1 MNCSTKGSLLKGQ
14 ANKPMRKIFYS
25 LIIITVSVHAA
36 AQDLKY
42 ATKNIPAALR
52 KDANSVLREETEQFT
67 VKDAGSALYNDHC
80 AITILN
86 SKAKHYL
93 TFADHTDKFD
103 RLTDA
108 SITIY
113 DSTGMKLKTYTM
125 KDMSADNY
133 GGEFVDD
140 GKYYSY
146 AVTPTVYPITIEI
159 NYTEKFTGIL
169 GYPTGNI
176 QGENQSVENYAMQVT
191 VPKNV
196 GMHYK
201 VLNIQDN
208 CIKTDNVTSIAYTW
222 NIKNLNAK
230 KIDDNSG
237 PGYLYL
243 PKIILAP
250 NRFKM
255 DDYAGDMSTW
265 QSFGKWYGELIGTTR
280 TLSPAEQTF
289 FQNMVKDKTTDK
301 EKAETI
307 YRYLQNN
314 MRYVSIQLG
323 IGGWKPFAASFVDTK
338 KYGDCKALV
347 NYMQAALSAV
357 GIKSYPVI
365 NHYGTLSLPIEKDF
379 PVNAFNHAILCI
391 PQPKDSIWLEC
402 TSTVSGVICGFGEL
416 YAETKDHPALMVTEN
431 GGELVRT
438 PASKAGDNTTVSK
451 NIVDLNNDG
460 SAQVHAAVCVTGEMK
475 YPAYHYLY
483 NASDEDKREFIFDG
497 MKFKQSDSLTIDPGD
512 KFDDPFRFDLQLKY
526 SQLPDFTISSKLF
539 IGSRLQRIY
548 NEDIPTDTA
557 RKQDYYFDYP
567 YCKTDTTE
575 LHYPQGFQVE
585 GLPQNKRFETPY
597 TSYASNYLLDSANRT
612 IRIITRFSVLKTI
625 VKAADYGK
633 LSGFAADV
641 QDDLDEKIVLNRT
654 ED

>member
-1 MNCSTKGSLLKGQ
+1 
-14 ANKPMRKIFYS
+14 MRKIFYGIA
-25 LIIITVSVHAA
+25 LIIFSVTPFVNAA

-42 ATKNIPAALR
+42 ATKNIPAVLR
-52 KDANSVLREETEQFT
+52 KDANSVVREETEQFT
-67 VKDAGSALYNDHC
+67 VKDAGAALYAGHRV
-80 AITILN
+80 ITILN

-103 RLTDA
+103 KLTDA
-108 SITIY
+108 SITLY
-113 DSTGMKLKTYTM
+113 DSAGMKIKTYTL

-146 AVTPTVYPITIEI
+146 SVTPTVYPITIEI

-169 GYPTGNI
+169 GYPVGNV
-176 QGENQSVENYAMQVT
+176 QGENQSVENYTMQVI
-191 VPKNV
+191 VPGSV

-201 VLNIQDN
+201 VLNMKDN
-208 CIKTDNVTSIAYTW
+208 CVKTGSASSTTYTW

-230 KIDDNSG
+230 KIDDNAG

-243 PKIILAP
+243 PEILLAP
-250 NRFKM
+250 DRFKM

-280 TLSPAEQTF
+280 TLSPAGQAF
-289 FQNMVKDKTTDK
+289 FQNLVKDKTTDR

-307 YRYLQNN
+307 YRYLQSN

-347 NYMQAALSAV
+347 NYMQAALSVV
-357 GIKSYPVI
+357 GIRSYPVI
-365 NHYGTLSLPIEKDF
+365 NHYGTLSLPVEKDF
-379 PVNAFNHAILCI
+379 PINAFNHAILCI
-391 PQPKDSIWLEC
+391 PQPRDSIWLEC
-402 TSTVSGVICGFGEL
+402 TSTVSGVICDFGEL
-416 YAETKDHPALMVTEN
+416 YAETKDHPALLVTEN

-438 PASKAGDNTTVSK
+438 PAARPGDNTTASK
-451 NIVDLNNDG
+451 SIIDLEKDG
-460 SAQVHAAVCVTGEMK
+460 SALVHTSMKTTGEMK
-475 YPAYHYLY
+475 YVAYHYLY

-497 MKFKQSDSLTIDPGD
+497 MKFKQADSLTIDQGD
-512 KFDDPFRFDLQLKY
+512 KFENPFRFNLQLKY
-526 SQLPDFTISSKLF
+526 SQLPDFTTGSKLF

-548 NEDIPTDTA
+548 NEDIPEDTA
-557 RKQDYYFDYP
+557 RRQDYYFDYP
-567 YCKTDTTE
+567 YDKTDTTE
-575 LHYPQGFQVE
+575 LHYPAGFQAE
-585 GLPQNKRFETPY
+585 SLPENKHFETPY
-597 TSYASNYLLDSANRT
+597 TSYASSYILDSANRT
-612 IRIITRFSVLKTI
+612 IRIITKFSVLKTI
-625 VKAADYGK
+625 VKVADYRK

-641 QDDLDEKIVLNRT
+641 QDDLDEKIILKKT